1 MIIANTMETLTIKI
15 KDSKALKLIHD
26 LEDLDLIQVV
36 SSDVKKSVAK
46 LSELI
51 KGSIT
56 AAEAEQMQN
65 ELKQMR
71 NEWERDT
78 Y

>member
-1 MIIANTMETLTIKI
+1 METLTIKV

-26 LEDLDLIQVV
+26 LEDLNLIQVM
-36 SSDVKKSVAK
+36 DTTELKKPVTK
-46 LSELI
+46 LSDLM
-51 KGSIT
+51 KGSISPEQ
-56 AAEAEQMQN
+56 AESMQN

-71 NEWERDT
+71 NGWERDT